1 MVPVHC
7 LKLRRAVIRCFCQ
20 QPVEQLHVH
29 DEKAAPETDVVVE
42 GVYQGM
48 VEREHHEVSVYVDVE
63 RDSIFLQP
71 YTIGVAVVPDVLDE
85 YDTLILYLW
94 NSLYCN
100 MG

>member
-1 MVPVHC
+1 
-7 LKLRRAVIRCFCQ
+7 
-20 QPVEQLHVH
+20 
-29 DEKAAPETDVVVE
+29 
-42 GVYQGM
+42 VYQGM